1 MDELTHIFD
10 SLVRKHGERLYWHVR
25 GIVGSHDVAAD
36 VVQETYLKAWKAL
49 PSFRGDAD
57 MFTWLWRI
65 ATNEALN
72 FVRRERLRSFFSLDA
87 VFAGSGVSHATNSGA
102 RSATGYATGY
112 GANLAFNL
120 SGDPADD
127 PYFNGTQA
135 QLKLERALRRLPPKQ
150 RSVFVMRY
158 YEELPY
164 EKIAQITGTS
174 VGALK
179 ASYHLAQEKIK
190 LYIEQDV

>member
-1 MDELTHIFD
+1 
-10 SLVRKHGERLYWHVR
+10 
-25 GIVGSHDVAAD
+25 
-36 VVQETYLKAWKAL
+36 
-49 PSFRGDAD
+49 

-72 FVRRERLRSFFSLDA
+72 FVRRERLRSFLSLDA
-87 VFAGSGVSHATNSGA
+87 VFAGSGSSHATNSSA
-102 RSATGYATGY
+102 RSAAGYATGY
-112 GANLAFNL
+112 GANLA
-120 SGDPADD
+120 SDPADD

-174 VGALK
+174 EGALK

>member
-1 MDELTHIFD
+1 MDDFCQIFE
-10 SLVRKHGERLYWHVR
+10 SLVKKHGQRLFWHVR
-25 GIVGSHDVAAD
+25 GIVGSHDAAAD

-49 PSFRGDAD
+49 PSFRSDAD

-72 FVRRERLRSFFSLDA
+72 FVRRERLRSFLSLDA
-87 VFAGSGVSHATNSGA
+87 VFAGSGSSHATNSSA
-102 RSATGYATGY
+102 RSAAGYATGY
-112 GANLAFNL
+112 GANLA
-120 SGDPADD
+120 SDPADD

-174 VGALK
+174 EGALK